1 MIEAVVVN
9 WNSGGD
15 LEHAVTELLAQRLD
29 GPLRLLV
36 VDNGS
41 TDGSLER
48 ARRAVPDLE
57 VVQAGANLGYTGGN
71 NLGFANLRMDDFVLV
86 MNPDVRLP
94 GADELSRLAAAL
106 NADPGLAAVAP
117 LIVSDAG
124 QVEYTDTVL
133 NLTLALVGKAVK
145 AERPSGVHPQEWL
158 DGAMFLARAEA
169 IQSVGGFDDRYF
181 LFDDEVDLA
190 LRLREAGWRLG
201 LVSEVCVRHARGSSF
216 GLSRKGLYY
225 FWRNLYL
232 LCSLHAPGHFIWR
245 AAWAARLL
253 KNIVSPA
260 HVQGRRAEPMLRG
273 ALDAVRGRYG
283 PGPEDR

>member
-15 LEHAVTELLAQRLD
+15 LEQAVLELLAQEVD
-29 GPLRLLV
+29 SPLRLLV

-48 ARRAVPDLE
+48 ARRAVPGLE
-57 VVQAGANLGYTGGN
+57 VIQAGANLGYTGGN
-71 NLGFANLRMDDFVLV
+71 NLGFAHLKMDELVLV

-94 GADELSRLAAAL
+94 GSDELSRLAAAL
-106 NADPGLAAVAP
+106 SADPGLAAVAP
-117 LIVSDAG
+117 MIVSDAG
-124 QVEYTDTVL
+124 QVEYTDTLL
-133 NLTLALVGKAVK
+133 NLRLALVGKTVGV
-145 AERPSGVHPQEWL
+145 ERPTGVRTQEWL

-169 IQSVGGFDDRYF
+169 LQSVDGFDDRYF

-190 LRLREAGWRLG
+190 LRLRKAGWRLG
-201 LVSEVCVRHARGSSF
+201 LVSDVRVRHARGSSF

-232 LCSLHAPGHFIWR
+232 LCSLHAPGRFIWR
-245 AAWAARLL
+245 ATWAARLL

-260 HVQGRRAEPMLRG
+260 HVRGRRAAPMLRG
-273 ALDAVRGRYG
+273 ALDALRGRYG
-283 PGPEDR
+283 PGPMDL